1 MTTIDSWLRMPKE
14 RTSYPTNAKNIDAA
28 GADSNQR
35 QRLQAQPFIDEISK
49 QEGSFVIKQKEGFVR
64 IENSIAEANLKLQ
77 KVNASD
83 ETGDSKMEI
92 DYFNFGQFD

>member
-1 MTTIDSWLRMPKE
+1 MPKE

-49 QEGSFVIKQKEGFVR
+49 QIDLRKFSTVFVFYPDGDYELGDFIIRNQPFNTKE
-64 IENSIAEANLKLQ
+64 EKSA
-77 KVNASD
+77 
-83 ETGDSKMEI
+83 
-92 DYFNFGQFD
+92 